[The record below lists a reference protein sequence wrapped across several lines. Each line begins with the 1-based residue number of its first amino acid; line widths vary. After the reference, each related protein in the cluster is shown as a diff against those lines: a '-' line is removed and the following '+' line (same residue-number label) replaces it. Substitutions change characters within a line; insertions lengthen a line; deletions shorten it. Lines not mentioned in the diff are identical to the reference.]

1 MEQGRQ
7 TSFVEGTI
15 VFWASVDHMFSMTF
29 TELCLSSV
37 KAAIKNTEMKKK
49 KKNTEMN
56 RYGFAPMKP
65 CLMDTEFEY
74 HNSCVIKYSSFY
86 FKMAEKILSSWEF
99 KACN

>member
-1 MEQGRQ
+1 
-7 TSFVEGTI
+7 
-15 VFWASVDHMFSMTF
+15 
-29 TELCLSSV
+29 
-37 KAAIKNTEMKKK
+37 
-49 KKNTEMN
+49 MN

>member
-1 MEQGRQ
+1 
-7 TSFVEGTI
+7 
-15 VFWASVDHMFSMTF
+15 
-29 TELCLSSV
+29 
-37 KAAIKNTEMKKK
+37 
-49 KKNTEMN
+49 MN

-74 HNSCVIKYSSFY
+74 HNSRVIKYSSFY

>member
-7 TSFVEGTI
+7 TSFVEGKI

-37 KAAIKNTEMKKK
+37 KAAIKNTEM
-49 KKNTEMN
+49 N
-56 RYGFAPMKP
+56 RYCFAPMKS

-74 HNSCVIKYSSFY
+74 HNSHVIKYSSFY

>member
-7 TSFVEGTI
+7 TSFVEGKI
-15 VFWASVDHMFSMTF
+15 VFWASVDHIFSMTF

-37 KAAIKNTEMKKK
+37 KAAI
-49 KKNTEMN
+49 KNTEMN